1 MIESNALFQIRL
13 KSISF
18 SLSALSL
25 LLRAWHAGFSAGSST
40 GSGASSGTHDV
51 LVLSKEPGPSTW
63 CAGCTRHSGAES
75 RRCEEHAQP
84 ATCRLSRRRRQQLK
98 RQNQKAPPR
107 KRVGYGWDDTT
118 EPRKAKCAKH
128 AFKLAQLGICQMST
142 QSEPRSAK
150 SAEYLE
156 YSSRQ
161 FQKIKNDVQLGTHA
175 LM

>member
-1 MIESNALFQIRL
+1 MSAITPTTAAAAEAETKKNATAKKGGI
-13 KSISF
+13 
-18 SLSALSL
+18 
-25 LLRAWHAGFSAGSST
+25 
-40 GSGASSGTHDV
+40 
-51 LVLSKEPGPSTW
+51 
-63 CAGCTRHSGAES
+63 
-75 RRCEEHAQP
+75 
-84 ATCRLSRRRRQQLK
+84 
-98 RQNQKAPPR
+98 
-107 KRVGYGWDDTT
+107 GWDDTT